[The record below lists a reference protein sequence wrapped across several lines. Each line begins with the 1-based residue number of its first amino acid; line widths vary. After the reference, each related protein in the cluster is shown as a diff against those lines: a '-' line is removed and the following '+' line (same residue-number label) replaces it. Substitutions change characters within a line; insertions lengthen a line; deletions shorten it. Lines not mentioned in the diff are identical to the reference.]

1 MSAAPPIPRA
11 PAARAK
17 LQQAE
22 AVLAELEADVATLAL
37 EASEGKA
44 GADKAL
50 AGHRSKIELAACSVS
65 ELRRAVHL
73 AEKLDR
79 KSAAGEAERMRADQ
93 FGAFLKH
100 GKERL
105 SAAEDIFKA
114 AAVMATATQRYGVAT
129 QQMVSVL
136 PAGTSLPIMS
146 MGRIGEF
153 GGALSNLELLLSAE
167 FWRLAA
173 DADVPYGKRFSV
185 PFARQPTMGNADH
198 RTMEPAAIVF
208 GEAHA
213 AIISEIEAQLAK
225 IAAKAMTAATGK
237 PEALKGAA

>member
-73 AEKLDR
+73 AAKLDR

-105 SAAEDIFKA
+105 SAAEKMFEA
-114 AAVMATATQRYGVAT
+114 AATMSSAMQAYGASTQA
-129 QQMVSVL
+129 MVGVL
-136 PAGTSLPIMS
+136 PAGTSLPVMS
-146 MGRIGEF
+146 MGRVGEF

-173 DADVPYGKRFSV
+173 DADVPYGRRFSV
-185 PFARQPTMGNADH
+185 PFAKQPTMANADH
-198 RTMEPAAIVF
+198 RAMLPAAEVF
-208 GEAHA
+208 RTAHA
-213 AIISEIEAQLAK
+213 AIISEIQAQLAK
-225 IAAKAMTAATGK
+225 IAAKAMTAATGE